1 MDNQVGIKMEQVA
14 KINAGVIKVC
24 NKYLNASGNFIM
36 KTYRGTVE
44 EVLFPFLKPLFKDLM
59 LVKAISAMSE
69 VKPESWMEK
78 LEQDKEMY
86 IVGRGYFVNPNNY
99 MRKVMKVKE
108 EYSKATTEKKKKEFD
123 MKAEKEIEKITKLLK
138 EKGIEGTG

>member
-1 MDNQVGIKMEQVA
+1 M
-14 KINAGVIKVC
+14 C

-44 EVLFPFLKPLFKDLM
+44 DVLYPFLKSLFKDLM
-59 LVKAISAMSE
+59 LVKAISE
-69 VKPESWMEK
+69 VKPGSRMEK

-99 MRKVMKVKE
+99 MRKIMRIKE
-108 EYSKATTEKKKKEFD
+108 EYSKATTEKKKEFN
-123 MKAEKEIEKITKLLK
+123 KKVEKEIERTTKLLK
-138 EKGIEGTG
+138 EKGIEGIGCVDGSCFEGAYSGGGDD